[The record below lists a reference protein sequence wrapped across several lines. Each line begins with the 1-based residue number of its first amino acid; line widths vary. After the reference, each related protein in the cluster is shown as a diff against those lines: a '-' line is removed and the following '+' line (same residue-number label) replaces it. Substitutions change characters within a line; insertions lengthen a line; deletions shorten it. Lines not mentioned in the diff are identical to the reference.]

1 MINNN
6 NFNEKFD
13 NIFEDIFI
21 KYGKNEDT
29 LNIYIKINN
38 LFEEFKTNSNDNII
52 SELTY
57 KTYIIT
63 ENDIIKSCN

>member
-1 MINNN
+1 MINYN

-57 KTYIIT
+57 KTYIIN

>member
-6 NFNEKFD
+6 NSNEKFD

-38 LFEEFKTNSNDNII
+38 LFEEFRTNSNDNII

>member
-1 MINNN
+1 MI
-6 NFNEKFD
+6 
-13 NIFEDIFI
+13 
-21 KYGKNEDT
+21 
-29 LNIYIKINN
+29 N

-63 ENDIIKSCN
+63 ENDIIKSCD

>member
-6 NFNEKFD
+6 NFNEKID

>member
-38 LFEEFKTNSNDNII
+38 LFEEFRTNSNDNII

>member
-6 NFNEKFD
+6 NFNEKID

-63 ENDIIKSCN
+63 ENDIIKSCD